1 MRGESFQRHPE
12 QEGLPETSQAAV
24 LSPEQEPIGPQDVEA
39 AARELA
45 QLRLFHGDA
54 QREAGKFWNLS
65 KSAREELRER
75 GSDAVAT
82 HLDAL
87 GRDPEIAQFHEDIVT
102 GYDDRIKEL
111 EANPEVAKAYQG
123 LVGQARSY
131 SFEAISF
138 ERLRRERDAIDS
150 SLQKLEP
157 LFEKIGRA
165 PLPLEQQKLAELEA
179 RRSQL
184 DREMNE
190 MELSPEAIDILRRL
204 EVRRLQRDLTK
215 YNFGETESR
224 TELIREVLPD
234 LLQGAPVLF
243 QGETG
248 SGKTQLAKY
257 ISERYLKQT
266 PALIPI
272 SEQIKESQIMGARG
286 LQGGETVFNYS
297 EFVKGEKGGRPVIL
311 DEVNLMPHE
320 FAGILH
326 DLLQK
331 RVGDIWK
338 HPVTG
343 EEIPIRA
350 PIFATANLK
359 SERYKQRYELDVAT
373 LRRFVGGA
381 GAREIHFLDIG
392 KKDASGQPI
401 APETLKILAAVLAD
415 RRGNIP
421 WSEEEA
427 PEKLDELRRF
437 VAACRKI
444 QEDFTLSVR
453 EGAEETLS
461 RSDRLAF
468 KELVITLKDQI
479 EIAKAWKASGFR
491 EPLDE
496 VVLREFFHKA
506 EISGRASKDRENMA
520 RVFIANKFFAD
531 TPPEK
536 FKIQGLEAK
545 NLRAWQGKE

>member
-12 QEGLPETSQAAV
+12 KEGLPETSQAAV

-165 PLPLEQQKLAELEA
+165 PLPLEQQKLSELEA

-286 LQGGETVFNYS
+286 LQGGETDFNYS
-297 EFVKGEKGGRPVIL
+297 EFVKDQKEGRPVIL
-311 DEVNLMPHE
+311 DEIKLMPH
-320 FAGILH
+320 
-326 DLLQK
+326 
-331 RVGDIWK
+331 
-338 HPVTG
+338 
-343 EEIPIRA
+343 
-350 PIFATANLK
+350 
-359 SERYKQRYELDVAT
+359 
-373 LRRFVGGA
+373 
-381 GAREIHFLDIG
+381 
-392 KKDASGQPI
+392 
-401 APETLKILAAVLAD
+401 
-415 RRGNIP
+415 
-421 WSEEEA
+421 
-427 PEKLDELRRF
+427 
-437 VAACRKI
+437 
-444 QEDFTLSVR
+444 
-453 EGAEETLS
+453 
-461 RSDRLAF
+461 
-468 KELVITLKDQI
+468 
-479 EIAKAWKASGFR
+479 
-491 EPLDE
+491 
-496 VVLREFFHKA
+496 
-506 EISGRASKDRENMA
+506 
-520 RVFIANKFFAD
+520 
-531 TPPEK
+531 
-536 FKIQGLEAK
+536 
-545 NLRAWQGKE
+545 